1 MNHCKTRT
9 PCIICSHYLDMLF
22 GYFIYYLWSISICC
36 SIYMTM
42 VLAFERYQAIT
53 RHESTKPWRKIL
65 SVYICPVVLFSMV
78 YRIPKL
84 FEVKVLSFTFTDT
97 FNEMVSL
104 DRKDLDFK
112 MKQHFFYYR
121 MRLCIH

>member
-1 MNHCKTRT
+1 
-9 PCIICSHYLDMLF
+9 MLY
-22 GYFIYYLWSISICC
+22 GYFIYYLHCVSVSC

-42 VLAFERYQAIT
+42 VLAVERYQAIT

-65 SVYICPVVLFSMV
+65 FVYICPVVLFSMV

-104 DRKDLDFK
+104 DRKDLDSK
-112 MKQHFFYYR
+112 MKQHFF
-121 MRLCIH
+121 ITE